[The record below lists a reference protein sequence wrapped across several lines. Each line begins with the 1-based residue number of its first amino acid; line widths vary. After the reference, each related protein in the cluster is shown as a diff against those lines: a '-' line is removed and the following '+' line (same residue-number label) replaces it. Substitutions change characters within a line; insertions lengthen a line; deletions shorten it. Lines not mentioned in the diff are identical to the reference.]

1 MVHLRSELASRV
13 DALALAGRATVS
25 ETRTHLALYRLGGAD
40 ALAIVELLDAAGFG
54 LDRLNDEGSDL
65 RVADLDADAVGIELL
80 ASKPAVPQNVYP
92 VLTRVGLSKVLSRA
106 PVEAIIW
113 VHGLDRVVA
122 TMEVTWRPWEDDTG
136 FLADPVADPSRV
148 VRVLGAGEAVE
159 PIGRWLL
166 RDPDTDVSGP
176 LLSTWR
182 SHAAESLSRALAQ
195 EIEPD
200 GRLLFRGPPTTRFAS
215 EGAALV
221 EMQPFAA
228 LQRAAGW
235 VYENSRELE
244 NRHTLLAAEI
254 SRTAMRDADI
264 PALVALMRRALEGAR
279 IAYGFGVSLQSRDA
293 LKTLSDL
300 RKAVTDETS
309 RLSDSTRAMVAAV
322 TTSAVGNVGLIIAR
336 VTLGEDAK
344 FVAPAAFAIGIALA
358 IYVGVVVWSAWHFL
372 NIQSDLRR
380 DWRDRLYRF
389 LADDEYQRMVVDPV
403 ASAERGFKR
412 AAVASGLITLLLL
425 IAVVLVA
432 VRSA

>member
-1 MVHLRSELASRV
+1 
-13 DALALAGRATVS
+13 
-25 ETRTHLALYRLGGAD
+25 
-40 ALAIVELLDAAGFG
+40 
-54 LDRLNDEGSDL
+54 
-65 RVADLDADAVGIELL
+65 
-80 ASKPAVPQNVYP
+80 
-92 VLTRVGLSKVLSRA
+92 
-106 PVEAIIW
+106 
-113 VHGLDRVVA
+113 
-122 TMEVTWRPWEDDTG
+122 
-136 FLADPVADPSRV
+136 
-148 VRVLGAGEAVE
+148 
-159 PIGRWLL
+159 
-166 RDPDTDVSGP
+166 
-176 LLSTWR
+176 
-182 SHAAESLSRALAQ
+182 
-195 EIEPD
+195 
-200 GRLLFRGPPTTRFAS
+200 
-215 EGAALV
+215 
-221 EMQPFAA
+221 
-228 LQRAAGW
+228 
-235 VYENSRELE
+235 
-244 NRHTLLAAEI
+244 
-254 SRTAMRDADI
+254 MRDADI

-279 IAYGFGVSLQSRDA
+279 IAYGFGVSQQSRDA

-309 RLSDSTRAMVAAV
+309 RLSDATRAMVAAV